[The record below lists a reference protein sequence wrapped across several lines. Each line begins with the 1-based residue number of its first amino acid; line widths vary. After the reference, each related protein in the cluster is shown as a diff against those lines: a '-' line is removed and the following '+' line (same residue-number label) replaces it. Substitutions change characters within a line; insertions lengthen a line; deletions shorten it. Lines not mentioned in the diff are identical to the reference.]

1 MQKIVIDTNV
11 FISAALSSD
20 GNPAKI
26 IKMVSE
32 YKLDLQYNVSILI
45 EYADVL
51 ARNKFSFSLEKQAIY
66 LRKIVDLGSIF
77 NPVVSTISL
86 HDEDDR
92 IFYDTAKQAKAI
104 LITGNI
110 KHYPSEPF
118 IMTPSDFLATL

>member
-11 FISAALSSD
+11 IISATLSNH

-26 IKMVSE
+26 IKKVSE
-32 YKLDLQYNVSILI
+32 KELELLYNISILI

-51 ARNKFSFSLEKQAIY
+51 ARSKFNFSVEKQAI
-66 LRKIVDLGSIF
+66 LLKKIVEIGTVF
-77 NPVVSTISL
+77 NPTLSSISL
-86 HDEDDR
+86 IDEDDR

-110 KHYPSEPF
+110 KHYPSESF
-118 IMTPSDFLATL
+118 IMTPSDFLATF